1 MFSPAAGLARATVT
15 TYLTT
20 GHITETESRAGA
32 GRKKKMEVEL
42 EGRAET
48 ACCSAHTLGM

>member
-20 GHITETESRAGA
+20 SHITEIESRAGA
-32 GRKKKMEVEL
+32 GRKKLEVEL